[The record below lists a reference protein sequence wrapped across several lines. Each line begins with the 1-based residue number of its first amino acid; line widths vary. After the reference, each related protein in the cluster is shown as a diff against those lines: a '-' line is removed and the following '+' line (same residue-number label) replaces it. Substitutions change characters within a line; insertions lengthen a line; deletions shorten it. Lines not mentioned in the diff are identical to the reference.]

1 MVSEIQKAHKSIILG
16 NECNHFLIY
25 SGNIGNL
32 LKTLLKILL
41 KILLKLF
48 LKKFIKTLLKIYM
61 IILMMIQMST
71 LAGSFIF
78 MGSQKMELKA
88 GRSTSCT

>member
-32 LKTLLKILL
+32 LKTLLK
-41 KILLKLF
+41 LF

-71 LAGSFIF
+71 LKGSFILWDH
-78 MGSQKMELKA
+78 KKWN
-88 GRSTSCT
+88 

>member
-41 KILLKLF
+41 KLF

-61 IILMMIQMST
+61 IILMMIQIST
-71 LAGSFIF
+71 LKGSFILWDH
-78 MGSQKMELKA
+78 KKWN
-88 GRSTSCT
+88 

>member
-41 KILLKLF
+41 KLF
-48 LKKFIKTLLKIYM
+48 LKKFIKTLLKICM

>member
-1 MVSEIQKAHKSIILG
+1 MVSEIQKAHKSFILG

-41 KILLKLF
+41 KLF
-48 LKKFIKTLLKIYM
+48 LKKFIKTLLKICM